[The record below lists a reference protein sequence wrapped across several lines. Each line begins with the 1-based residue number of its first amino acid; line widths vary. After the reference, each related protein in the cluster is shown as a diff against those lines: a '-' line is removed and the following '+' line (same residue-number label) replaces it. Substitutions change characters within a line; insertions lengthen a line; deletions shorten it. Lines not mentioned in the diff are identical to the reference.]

1 MRSLPT
7 AGFLARRLLGA
18 IITLLVLS
26 AIVYGLFYLL
36 PTDPARM
43 ICGPRCGPQD
53 VAQVSH
59 AYGLDQPV
67 YVQYWHFL
75 AAIFAGRDYSTGP
88 STVHCAPPCFGYS
101 FETGQPVDSLL
112 LAALPVTASLT
123 LGGAI
128 LWTTFGVGAGI
139 ASALR
144 RGRLADKTLTGLVLA
159 STALPPFVLALFLV
173 LLFCAYLQWLPFPN
187 YVSLTDD
194 PAQWAQSL
202 ILPWTTLA
210 LLQAAN
216 YARLTRTSV
225 LETLNEDHIR
235 TARAYGLSERRI
247 VARHALRGALT
258 PLVSLLAV
266 DVGAVL
272 GGAVFTE
279 SVYSLPG
286 LGRTSIQALLNYDTP
301 TVMGVIVFACTAI
314 IVFNLVVDLLYAWI
328 DPRIRLA

>member
-1 MRSLPT
+1 MRSLPMAT
-7 AGFLARRLLGA
+7 FLLRRLLGA
-18 IITLLVLS
+18 IVTLLVLS
-26 AIVYGLFYLL
+26 VIVYGLFYLL

-43 ICGPRCGPQD
+43 ICGPRCSPQD
-53 VAQVSH
+53 VAAVSR
-59 AYGLDQPV
+59 AYGLDQPI

-75 AAIFAGRDYSTGP
+75 AAIVAGRDYSTGP
-88 STVHCAPPCFGYS
+88 STVHCGAPCFGYS
-101 FETGQPVDSLL
+101 FETGQSVDSLL
-112 LAALPVTASLT
+112 LSALPVTASLT
-123 LGGAI
+123 LGGAV

-159 STALPPFVLALFLV
+159 STALPPFVLALFLI

-187 YVSLTDD
+187 YVSIGDD
-194 PAQWAQSL
+194 PVQWAQSL
-202 ILPWTTLA
+202 ILPWATLA

-266 DVGAVL
+266 DVGPVL

-279 SVYSLPG
+279 SVFGLPG
-286 LGRTSIQALLNYDTP
+286 LGKLLVGSVATVDLPVVGAVALLA
-301 TVMGVIVFACTAI
+301 GAFVILANVAA
-314 IVFNLVVDLLYAWI
+314 DLLYVAI
-328 DPRIRLA
+328 DPRASIR